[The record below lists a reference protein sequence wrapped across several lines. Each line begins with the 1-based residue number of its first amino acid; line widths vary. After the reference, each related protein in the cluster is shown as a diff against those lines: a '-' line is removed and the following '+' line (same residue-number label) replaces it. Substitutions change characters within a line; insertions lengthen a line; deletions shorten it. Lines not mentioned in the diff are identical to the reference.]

1 MSTYVWEFKANN
13 KVCKG
18 LTPIAE
24 DYTAV
29 YAGKLSEVDF
39 IKKLDPE
46 NLALVTEDKPYPSR
60 SDMAKKDVPS
70 DFADTEDGAMH
81 ICR

>member
-13 KVCKG
+13 KACKA

-60 SDMAKKDVPS
+60 SDMAKKDVPK